1 MENMNINITEEMIHS
16 LEEKGFKRWQK
27 GSMDRLYINACN
39 LGLTV
44 ERYNTGNIKRAYF
57 NGESVS
63 NSEGRRMITAK
74 TYIDVKSG
82 RVYSDNDTLKR
93 AVMALLGVEDD

>member
-1 MENMNINITEEMIHS
+1 MESKATPITEEMVKE
-16 LEEKGFKRWQK
+16 LEIKGFKRWQK

-82 RVYSDNDTLKR
+82 RVYSDNDILKR
-93 AVMALLGVEDD
+93 AVMAIIGLEDD